1 MKSFS
6 TYLTELFETPK
17 YTIENVM
24 RFDDGLYVFR
34 DYIIKLD
41 SGDSYKITMETN
53 SSITFDKNEIEVIDN
68 KTIKLLHYHLMEEIQ
83 ALLSIP
89 HVKIKN
95 RDYTGSV
102 IESTEEYTLI
112 KYDTSIL
119 EAEDIPFDKSS
130 YVHLGKL
137 FNTYQIVTADG
148 SLIIDISFS
157 DASHRFHL
165 TKSGNQFKIFSV
177 VFDLYKKQFLPNI
190 TNTKIKYIIF
200 SAKEPSRIKLY
211 KAMAEKYSRIVTTF
225 QGKTFVFFVIDA
237 EAVNIK

>member
-17 YTIENVM
+17 YTIEKIM
-24 RFDDGLYVFR
+24 RFDDSRYVFR

-53 SSITFDKNEIEVIDN
+53 SSINFDKNDIEVIDD
-68 KTIKLLHYHLMEEIQ
+68 KTIKLLHYRIMEETQ

-89 HVKIKN
+89 DVQIKN

-112 KYDTSIL
+112 KYTTSIL

-130 YVHLGKL
+130 HQHLGKL
-137 FNTYQIVTADG
+137 FNIYQIITADG

-190 TNTKIKYIIF
+190 ANTKIKYIIF
-200 SAKEPSRIKLY
+200 SAKEPSRVKLY
-211 KAMAEKYSRIVTTF
+211 KAMSERFSRIVTTYH
-225 QGKTFVFFVIDA
+225 GKNYIFFVLDA
-237 EAVNIK
+237 ESINIK